1 MQERAERAAQE
12 VVEARAREE
21 ARWRE
26 EEERRARA
34 AKTVNWAT
42 VSGGGGAKVK
52 SLAEI
57 QAEEARVE
65 KERQEREASARQ
77 ARAPSG
83 GAWGPSKAA
92 SWAGKI
98 AASPAPVQR
107 SNGAWSTAAQPSAA
121 AVVAPAGFWD
131 PVVPEEKANN
141 ATAAAGKSKNKK
153 NKNKKAEEEA
163 KVKQIFG
170 EKKTPKNDFED
181 WCSRSLVA
189 MQAQVDIPTFLGF
202 LMDIDSPYE
211 VHDYIKSYVGEEKAQ
226 KKFAVDYL
234 ERRSRWRRSL
244 KAGGAAYSDELLTPA
259 HALTPGA
266 EEEFKEAGGKKGKK
280 AGGKGAQGGGKVG
293 KGKQDISHLLGFSVS
308 GQGVNRGELDL
319 PH

>member
-1 MQERAERAAQE
+1 M
-12 VVEARAREE
+12 EARVREE

-65 KERQEREASARQ
+65 KDRQEREASARQ

-83 GAWGPSKAA
+83 GAWGPSKAT

-98 AASPAPVQR
+98 AASPAPVPR
-107 SNGAWSTAAQPSAA
+107 SNGGGAWSTAGQPSAA

-131 PVVPEEKANN
+131 PVVPEERGANN
-141 ATAAAGKSKNKK
+141 ATAAAAAAAGKAKNKK

-280 AGGKGAQGGGKVG
+280 AGGARGGGQAGAKVG